1 MRRELT
7 RRIFMACMLVFVMTV
22 GLLLLVMNN
31 YLGKRNLGEMKDKA
45 LYVSAMITEEG
56 WEFLTR
62 TEDTSQT
69 RTTIVAPDG
78 TVLYD
83 SIFPADTLENHGA
96 REEIQAALKNGVG
109 DSERYSESLL
119 KVTANYAVRLPD
131 GNVVR
136 VSMTQD
142 TVWMLLFHMLNP
154 MLIIVLTAVL
164 ASILLA
170 ERFSKRIMQPINRMD
185 VENPDDR
192 DIYDEMKPFIRR
204 LMSQNQQIHHQ
215 MEELREEHSKQDAMR
230 REFTANVSHELKTPL
245 TSISGFAEIMRDG
258 MVQEKDIPHFADN
271 IHKEAGRLMSLV
283 NDILKLSRLEDID
296 TQPRENVPLELS
308 ALCQDVIKR
317 LSLQAAKQDISLI
330 FEGEPVQIMGV
341 RTTVEEI
348 VYNVCDNAIKYGKPS
363 GWVRVT
369 TGTAQGKAFISV
381 RDNGIGIPLSD
392 QERIFERFYRVNKSH
407 SKEVGGTGLGL
418 SIVKHAMMLMGGEI
432 TLNSTFGEGTELT
445 LLFMANE
452 PVQ

>member
-1 MRRELT
+1 MLVHTSAPSVALVTNWRHPMRRELT

-22 GLLLLVMNN
+22 GLLLVVMNN

-56 WEFLTR
+56 WDFLTR

-83 SIFPADTLENHGA
+83 SIFPADTLENHSA
-96 REEIQAALKNGVG
+96 REEIQAALKNGEG

-204 LMSQNQQIHHQ
+204 LMSQNQQILHQ

-245 TSISGFAEIMRDG
+245 TSISGFAEI
-258 MVQEKDIPHFADN
+258 
-271 IHKEAGRLMSLV
+271 
-283 NDILKLSRLEDID
+283 
-296 TQPRENVPLELS
+296 
-308 ALCQDVIKR
+308 
-317 LSLQAAKQDISLI
+317 
-330 FEGEPVQIMGV
+330 
-341 RTTVEEI
+341 
-348 VYNVCDNAIKYGKPS
+348 
-363 GWVRVT
+363 
-369 TGTAQGKAFISV
+369 
-381 RDNGIGIPLSD
+381 
-392 QERIFERFYRVNKSH
+392 
-407 SKEVGGTGLGL
+407 
-418 SIVKHAMMLMGGEI
+418 
-432 TLNSTFGEGTELT
+432 
-445 LLFMANE
+445 
-452 PVQ
+452 